1 VTHHLLGV
9 AEIAELLELSP
20 DQVRRLARDD
30 PEFPPPEANLHIGRV
45 WSTMAVEQWRDEH
58 PRQPNSRRLSRTD
71 YAIDLAGFDRLERPR
86 QVILVRLEV
95 EIPGRIVPFERQ
107 LPVKAADR
115 IMELLKQESVKP
127 ARAERSLRWALAHQ
141 AAAALGREI
150 ERARDL
156 NDVPATKLLAKG
168 HQARITAAARQ
179 AAERQLSDIKVG
191 TLLRVSAF

>member
-1 VTHHLLGV
+1 
-9 AEIAELLELSP
+9 
-20 DQVRRLARDD
+20 
-30 PEFPPPEANLHIGRV
+30 
-45 WSTMAVEQWRDEH
+45 MAVEQWRDEH

-127 ARAERSLRWALAHQ
+127 ARAHQ